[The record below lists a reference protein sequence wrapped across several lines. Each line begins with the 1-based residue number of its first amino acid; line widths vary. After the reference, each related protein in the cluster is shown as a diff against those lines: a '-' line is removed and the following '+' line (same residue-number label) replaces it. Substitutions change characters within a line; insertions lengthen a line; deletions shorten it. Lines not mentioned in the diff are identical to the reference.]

1 MTKRESRKAIQLV
14 LGKFHISLILF
25 APKGGY
31 KKVIDDYFSVNY
43 VELQEIS
50 TRIQVNK
57 LKRDDFVDTLIISC
71 YQYLIDS
78 EVKVLLDVLNGR
90 LKNIVINWINKQV
103 IWRGTDFKKDFIYED
118 NISIDEETW
127 FDIEDMIEDDEVVM
141 DAEYRHQDKMSH
153 IMSAIE
159 SLKFIDY
166 KLYYLVFVDGYDNSG
181 KLSRHTGIP
190 RVTCWM
196 MIRDLKEKL
205 KNGYV
210 D

>member
-1 MTKRESRKAIQLV
+1 MNKRESRKAIELLV
-14 LGKFHISLILF
+14 TRFSMSLILL

-31 KKVIDDYFSVNY
+31 KKIIDDYFSINY
-43 VELQEIS
+43 EELQQIS
-50 TRIQVNK
+50 TRLQVK
-57 LKRDDFVDTLIISC
+57 CLERDDFIDTLIISC

-78 EVKVLLDVLNGR
+78 ENKVVLEVVTGR
-90 LKNIVINWINKQV
+90 LKNVVINWMNKQV
-103 IWRGTDFKKDFIYED
+103 IWRGTDFKKDFIYQED
-118 NISIDEETW
+118 RSIDEENW
-127 FDIEDMIEDDEVVM
+127 FDIEDIVEDDEVIM
-141 DAEYRHQDKMSH
+141 DAEYKHQNKMSH